1 MSRVGLREEAREGRR
16 LARRIARL
24 FPPRPEPSPAA
35 GEVRAAA
42 ERWRASTAAG

>member
-24 FPPRPEPSPAA
+24 FPPRPEPSP